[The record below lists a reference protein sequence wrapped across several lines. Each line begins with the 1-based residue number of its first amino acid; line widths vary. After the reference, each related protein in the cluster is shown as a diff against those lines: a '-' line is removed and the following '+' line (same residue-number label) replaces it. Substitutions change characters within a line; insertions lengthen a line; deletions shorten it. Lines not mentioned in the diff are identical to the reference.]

1 MKKGGVKGKGL
12 EGRSVVMMTLLIGS
26 YLSLKI
32 TTTKTEKNSN
42 LLPAVSACQA
52 SSPRPLF
59 ISFVLHTRTHT
70 HTLRYMPYVFISS

>member
-42 LLPAVSACQA
+42 LLPCQA

-59 ISFVLHTRTHT
+59 ISFVLHTRTHA
-70 HTLRYMPYVFISS
+70 HTLRYMLYVFISS